1 MKCKKL
7 NITCTS
13 LRPQNYL
20 KLHLHVHI
28 QNNYKTIHALKYVQA
43 LSTLVPLKSMS
54 LIKGNIPRMMS
65 APLLSTNMAAHLWGF
80 PLIRLNQASK
90 SSNNQGRSRRENET
104 ELIMLH
110 VHVITIQT
118 CYFSLL
124 LFQIYTTCKK
134 QQVGIVSTHQYIS
147 ECC

>member
-1 MKCKKL
+1 
-7 NITCTS
+7 
-13 LRPQNYL
+13 
-20 KLHLHVHI
+20 
-28 QNNYKTIHALKYVQA
+28 
-43 LSTLVPLKSMS
+43 MS

-118 CYFSLL
+118 
-124 LFQIYTTCKK
+124 LFFPLAVPNLHYM
-134 QQVGIVSTHQYIS
+134 
-147 ECC
+147 

>member
-1 MKCKKL
+1 
-7 NITCTS
+7 
-13 LRPQNYL
+13 
-20 KLHLHVHI
+20 
-28 QNNYKTIHALKYVQA
+28 
-43 LSTLVPLKSMS
+43 MS

-118 CYFSLL
+118 
-124 LFQIYTTCKK
+124 LFFPLAVQNLHYM
-134 QQVGIVSTHQYIS
+134 
-147 ECC
+147 